1 MSVTP
6 ITVLTG
12 FLGAG
17 KTTLLNRI
25 LSSDHGLRI
34 GVLVNDFGAINIDQK
49 LIVGM
54 DDSTISLANGC
65 VCCEIDDDLIGA
77 IESLIG
83 LDESPDY
90 ILLEASGIADPFGI
104 AMTVGNR
111 RFEDTIRLDGII
123 SVVDLEQIF
132 ANPEYPALQDLKLR
146 QIGNSDMVVLNK
158 VDLVDDDQVARVHE
172 WIDERIP
179 RVRTYETSYAD
190 VPLEILLGVGGS
202 AAGDPEHTTGAH
214 AHGDHAHSGHG
225 FESWTYESDAPLSL
239 DALRDTIKRLPGSV
253 FRCKGIVHTS
263 EDSTPFVVQ
272 AVGRRSTFTP
282 ASPEVPVD
290 GTSRIVV
297 IGAVGTLE
305 DADLQ
310 TQFDRCIASPGPL
323 DSQNSSVVVD
333 GQPGG

>member
-1 MSVTP
+1 MSPTP
-6 ITVLTG
+6 VTVLTG

-34 GVLVNDFGAINIDQK
+34 GVLVNDFGAINIDEQ

-77 IESLIG
+77 IETMI
-83 LDESPDY
+83 ERNERPDY

-123 SVVDLEQIF
+123 SVVDVEQIF
-132 ANPEYPALQDLKLR
+132 AHPEYPALLDLKLR

-158 VDLVDDDQVARVHE
+158 VDLVDADQVARVHE

-190 VPLEILLGVGGS
+190 VPLEILLGVGGFAVATREPS
-202 AAGDPEHTTGAH
+202 TS
-214 AHGDHAHSGHG
+214 DHSHNEHG
-225 FESWTYESDAPLSL
+225 FESWSYESDAPLSL
-239 DALRDTIKRLPGSV
+239 DALRDTIKRLPGSI
-253 FRCKGIVHTS
+253 FRCKGIVHTPG
-263 EDSTPFVVQ
+263 DSKPIVIQ
-272 AVGRRSTFTP
+272 SVGRRSTFTQT
-282 ASPEVPVD
+282 APESSVD
-290 GTSRIVV
+290 STSRIVV
-297 IGAVGTLE
+297 IGASGTL
-305 DADLQ
+305 DPIDLRK
-310 TQFDRCIASPGPL
+310 QFDDCIASADLLVARSAG
-323 DSQNSSVVVD
+323 
-333 GQPGG
+333 

>member
-1 MSVTP
+1 VSATP
-6 ITVLTG
+6 VTVLTG

-25 LSSDHGLRI
+25 LSSDHGLRV
-34 GVLVNDFGAINIDQK
+34 GVLVNDFGAINIDEK
-49 LIVGM
+49 LIVGV

-77 IESLIG
+77 IEALIG
-83 LDESPDY
+83 RDESPDY
-90 ILLEASGIADPFGI
+90 IILEASGVADPFGI

-190 VPLEILLGVGGS
+190 VPLEILLGVGGF
-202 AAGDPEHTTGAH
+202 AAGARGHPT
-214 AHGDHAHSGHG
+214 GDHGHHDHG
-225 FESWTYESDAPLSL
+225 FESWSYESDAPLSL
-239 DALRDTIKRLPGSV
+239 EALRDTIKRLPGSI
-253 FRCKGIVHTS
+253 FRCKGIVHTT
-263 EDSTPFVVQ
+263 EDSTPFVIQ
-272 AVGRRSTFTP
+272 SVGRRSTFTQTAP
-282 ASPEVPVD
+282 D
-290 GTSRIVV
+290 GPQDGVSRIVV
-297 IGAVGTLE
+297 IGAAGTV
-305 DADLQ
+305 DADDLRRR
-310 TQFDRCIASPGPL
+310 FDDCIATRESA
-323 DSQNSSVVVD
+323 S
-333 GQPGG
+333 QPG

>member
-1 MSVTP
+1 VSATP
-6 ITVLTG
+6 VTVLTG

-25 LSSDHGLRI
+25 LSSDHGLRV
-34 GVLVNDFGAINIDQK
+34 GVLVNDFGAINIDEK

-77 IESLIG
+77 IDSLIG
-83 LDESPDY
+83 RDESPDY

-132 ANPEYPALQDLKLR
+132 AHPEYPALQDLKLR

-158 VDLVDDDQVARVHE
+158 VDLVDDDQVARVHQ

-190 VPLEILLGVGGS
+190 VPLEILLGVGGFAS
-202 AAGDPEHTTGAH
+202 GERERAAA
-214 AHGDHAHSGHG
+214 DHAHHEHG
-225 FESWTYESDAPLSL
+225 FESWSYETDAPLSL
-239 DALRDTIKRLPGSV
+239 DALRDTIKRLPGSI

-263 EDSTPFVVQ
+263 DDSTPYVIQ
-272 AVGRRSTFTP
+272 SVGRRSTFTH
-282 ASPEVPVD
+282 ASPHVPLD

-297 IGAVGTLE
+297 IGAAGTLE

-310 TQFDRCIASPGPL
+310 MQFDRCIANSEPLNSQSPLVGHR
-323 DSQNSSVVVD
+323 SQPA
-333 GQPGG
+333 G

>member
-1 MSVTP
+1 VSTTP
-6 ITVLTG
+6 VTVLTG

-25 LSSDHGLRI
+25 LSSDHGLRV
-34 GVLVNDFGAINIDQK
+34 GVLVNDFGAINIDEQ
-49 LIVGM
+49 LIVGK
-54 DDSTISLANGC
+54 DDNTISLANGC

-83 LDESPDY
+83 LDESPEY

-132 ANPEYPALQDLKLR
+132 AHPEYPALQDLKLR

-190 VPLEILLGVGGS
+190 VPLEILLGVGGFAGGTREH
-202 AAGDPEHTTGAH
+202 AAAD
-214 AHGDHAHSGHG
+214 HGHHDHG
-225 FESWTYESDAPLSL
+225 FESWSYETDAPLSL
-239 DALRDTIKRLPGSV
+239 DALRETIKRLPGSI

-263 EDSTPFVVQ
+263 EDAEPFVIQ
-272 AVGRRSTFTP
+272 SVGRRSTFTQTAP
-282 ASPEVPVD
+282 TGRTD
-290 GTSRIVV
+290 RTSRIVI
-297 IGAVGTLE
+297 IGATGTL
-305 DADLQ
+305 DAAGLRA
-310 TQFDRCIASPGPL
+310 QFDGCIANPKSV
-323 DSQNSSVVVD
+323 SQAV
-333 GQPGG
+333 

>member
-1 MSVTP
+1 VSATP
-6 ITVLTG
+6 VTVLTG

-25 LSSDHGLRI
+25 LSSDHGLRV
-34 GVLVNDFGAINIDQK
+34 GVLVNDFGAINIDEK

-77 IESLIG
+77 IEALIER
-83 LDESPDY
+83 DESPEY

-104 AMTVGNR
+104 AMTIGNR

-132 ANPEYPALQDLKLR
+132 AHPEYLGLQDLKLR

-190 VPLEILLGVGGS
+190 VPLEILLGVGAHGVGTR
-202 AAGDPEHTTGAH
+202 GDPTGSQH
-214 AHGDHAHSGHG
+214 HEHG
-225 FESWTYESDAPLSL
+225 FESWSYESDAPLSL
-239 DALRDTIKRLPGSV
+239 DALRTTIKRLPGSI
-253 FRCKGIVHTS
+253 FRCKGIIHTS
-263 EDSTPFVVQ
+263 GDLEPFVLQ
-272 AVGRRSTFTP
+272 SVGRRSTFTQTAP
-282 ASPEVPVD
+282 AGRQD
-290 GTSRIVV
+290 RISRIVV
-297 IGAVGTLE
+297 IGAAGAL
-305 DADLQ
+305 DAADLRA
-310 TQFDRCIASPGPL
+310 QFDGCIAS
-323 DSQNSSVVVD
+323 QERAE
-333 GQPGG
+333 QMR

>member
-1 MSVTP
+1 VSATP
-6 ITVLTG
+6 VTVLTG

-25 LSSDHGLRI
+25 LSSDHGLRV
-34 GVLVNDFGAINIDQK
+34 GVLVNDFGAINIDEK

-77 IESLIG
+77 IDSLIARE
-83 LDESPDY
+83 ESPDY

-132 ANPEYPALQDLKLR
+132 ANPEYPALQELKLR

-158 VDLVDDDQVARVHE
+158 VDLVDDAQVARVHE

-179 RVRTYETSYAD
+179 RVRTYETSYAN
-190 VPLEILLGVGGS
+190 VPLEILLGVGGF
-202 AAGDPEHTTGAH
+202 AAGDREHTTA
-214 AHGDHAHSGHG
+214 DHAHREHG
-225 FESWTYESDAPLSL
+225 FESWSYESDAPLSL

-263 EDSTPFVVQ
+263 GDSTPFVVQ

-282 ASPEVPVD
+282 ASPKVPVD

-297 IGAVGTLE
+297 IGAAGTIE

-310 TQFDRCIASPGPL
+310 TQFDRCVASPGPL
-323 DSQNSSVVVD
+323 DSPSSSAGVD

>member
-1 MSVTP
+1 MSATP
-6 ITVLTG
+6 VTVLTG

-25 LSSDHGLRI
+25 LSSDHGLRV
-34 GVLVNDFGAINIDQK
+34 GVLVNDFGAINIDEK

-77 IESLIG
+77 IEGLIER
-83 LDESPDY
+83 DESPDY

-104 AMTVGNR
+104 AMTIGNR

-132 ANPEYPALQDLKLR
+132 AHPDYPALQDLKLR

-158 VDLVDDDQVARVHE
+158 VDLVDDEQVARVHE

-190 VPLEILLGVGGS
+190 VPLEILLGVG
-202 AAGDPEHTTGAH
+202 
-214 AHGDHAHSGHG
+214 AHGGTRGESTGSHHDHEHG
-225 FESWTYESDAPLSL
+225 FESWSYESDAPLSL
-239 DALRDTIKRLPGSV
+239 DALRNTIKRLPGSV
-253 FRCKGIVHTS
+253 FRCKGIIHTTGDP
-263 EDSTPFVVQ
+263 EPFVLQ
-272 AVGRRSTFTP
+272 SVGRRSTFTQTAP
-282 ASPEVPVD
+282 AGRQD
-290 GTSRIVV
+290 HISRIVV
-297 IGAVGTLE
+297 IGAAGTL
-305 DADLQ
+305 DAGDLRA
-310 TQFDRCIASPGPL
+310 QFDGCVASRE
-323 DSQNSSVVVD
+323 SAEQVR
-333 GQPGG
+333 